1 MSHKTPSFNK
11 RPLPVSTWIVSV
23 VVFLLVIQGAATRG
37 FPGMLA
43 AIGVS
48 AFCTGLYTVITKRK
62 SWALLSGRKPAA
74 ILLTAGLAAM
84 IIFGAMPPSNSDNQA
99 TPKATTKAAEP
110 APAPLAFTDDEPE
123 GSEAVTAPAEPAA
136 VATADTTTTS
146 TTAQQLLT
154 TLPVKG
160 RAPKTGYDREVQFGT
175 AWTDVNHNGCDTRN
189 DILVRDLTNTTTPD
203 TCKIINGTLVSP
215 YTNDTIAFIRGRE
228 TSAEVQIDH
237 VVSLSNAWQT
247 GAQQLTQ
254 AQRVSFANDPINLLA
269 VDGESNVQKG
279 DGDAATWLPAN
290 KAFRC
295 SYAARQV
302 SVKATYG
309 LWVTQAE
316 HDALSRELSKCPA
329 EPALTSEFTP
339 APAPAPAPEPTPEPQ
354 PEQAPPVEPV
364 PASTYYENCDAVRAA
379 GAAPIS
385 AGQPGYSR
393 KLDRDGDGVACE

>member
-1 MSHKTPSFNK
+1 
-11 RPLPVSTWIVSV
+11 
-23 VVFLLVIQGAATRG
+23 
-37 FPGMLA
+37 MLA
-43 AIGVS
+43 VLGVF
-48 AFCTGLYTVITKRK
+48 AFFTGLYAVITKRK

-74 ILLTAGLAAM
+74 ILLAAGLVVTVVS
-84 IIFGAMPPSNSDNQA
+84 GAMLPSNSENQA
-99 TPKATTKAAEP
+99 SSKVTTEEVKP
-110 APAPLAFTDDEPE
+110 APTPTTDTLAFTDDEPE
-123 GSEAVTAPAEPAA
+123 DSDTVIAPAEPAA

-154 TLPVKG
+154 SLPVKG
-160 RAPKTGYDREVQFGT
+160 RAPKTGYDREAQFGT
-175 AWTDVNHNGCDTRN
+175 AWTDVNQNGCDTRN
-189 DILVRDLTNTTTPD
+189 DILVRDLTNTTTSA
-203 TCKIINGTLVSP
+203 TCKILTGTLVSP
-215 YTNDTIAFIRGRE
+215 YTSETIAFTRGRD

-269 VDGESNVQKG
+269 VDGESNLQKG
-279 DGDAATWLPAN
+279 DGDAATWLPAT

-316 HDALSRELSKCPA
+316 HDALSRELSKCPS

-339 APAPAPAPEPTPEPQ
+339 APVPEPVPEPQPEPQ
-354 PEQAPPVEPV
+354 PEQAPPVDQV
-364 PASTYYENCDAVRAA
+364 PATAYYENCTAARNA
-379 GAAPIS
+379 GAAPLYE
-385 AGQPGYSR
+385 GQPGYSR